1 MSFENQNGAR
11 SVLIT
16 GAEGYLGRLVVKSLS
31 DEPGGIA
38 TIIASDI
45 RPPAEPLPNVTYL
58 TADIRSEDL
67 TRAMRE
73 HQVDTVV
80 HLAAIVTP
88 GPRDDREAA
97 HAVEVRGTRSL
108 LRACLAA
115 GVERF
120 IYTSSGAAY
129 GYYPDNPEWLSE
141 DDAIRGNPE
150 FAYSDHKRQ
159 VEEMLARWRER
170 HPQLKQLIF
179 RPGVI
184 LGASAN
190 NQITALFDK
199 PSILGVAGSD
209 SPFVF
214 IWDQD
219 VVGAIVK
226 GVREGGTGIY
236 NLAGDGVLTMPEIS
250 QRLGKRYLA
259 LPSWLLRG
267 ALWVLSKLRLTQYGP
282 EQVGFLQYRPV
293 LANRRLKDE
302 FGYIPQKTTREVF
315 EYFLQGRGIA
325 PLAET
330 KATLP
335 AAGEPELGSEPEAE
349 PPDRPVPEVEPQLDS
364 ERKPRG
370 DDTREMLRQSSR
382 NFRRRFGKKREG

>member
-1 MSFENQNGAR
+1 MDQAQQTGAR

-16 GAEGYLGRLVVKSLS
+16 GAEGYLGRLVVKALS
-31 DEPGGIA
+31 AEPGGIT

-45 RPPAEPLPNVTYL
+45 RPPAEPLPNVTYV
-58 TADIRSEDL
+58 TADIRSEEL
-67 TRAMRE
+67 TRALAE
-73 HQVDTVV
+73 YQVDTLV

-88 GPRDDREAA
+88 GPRGDRETA

-115 GVERF
+115 GVGRF
-120 IYTSSGAAY
+120 VYTSSGAAY
-129 GYYPDNPEWLSE
+129 GYYADSPEWLCE

-170 HPQLKQLIF
+170 SPELKQLIF

-199 PSILGVAGSD
+199 KMILGVSGSQ

-219 VVGAIVK
+219 VVMAIVK
-226 GVREGGTGIY
+226 GVREGGEGIF
-236 NLAGDGVLTMPEIS
+236 NLAGDGVLTMPEIA
-250 QRLGKRYLA
+250 QRLGKRYVV
-259 LPSWLLRG
+259 LPAWLLRG

-293 LANRRLKDE
+293 LSNRRLKEE
-302 FGYIPQKTTREVF
+302 FGYQPQKSTREVF
-315 EYFLQGRGIA
+315 ELFLQARDVTTVAEADPKRSTPPATKPVDRMA
-325 PLAET
+325 PESGQALDA
-330 KATLP
+330 P
-335 AAGEPELGSEPEAE
+335 EPT
-349 PPDRPVPEVEPQLDS
+349 
-364 ERKPRG
+364 RG
-370 DDTREMLRQSSR
+370 DDTKELL
-382 NFRRRFGKKREG
+382 